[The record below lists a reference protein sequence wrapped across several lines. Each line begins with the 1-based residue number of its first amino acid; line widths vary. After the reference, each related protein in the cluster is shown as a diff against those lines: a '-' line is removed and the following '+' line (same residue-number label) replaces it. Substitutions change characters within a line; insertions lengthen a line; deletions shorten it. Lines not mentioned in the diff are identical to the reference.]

1 MPLYQR
7 AFVVASHPTSGPAL
21 TPLPLAQLYE
31 LTGIS
36 PERQKLTLGA
46 KQITEKTDLASMGLK
61 KKQVFAC
68 AKYALSRSELAR
80 ARRATDAAEG
90 RR

>member
-1 MPLYQR
+1 M
-7 AFVVASHPTSGPAL
+7 

-61 KKQVFAC
+61 EKQVFAC
-68 AKYALSRSELAR
+68 A
-80 ARRATDAAEG
+80 
-90 RR
+90 

>member
-1 MPLYQR
+1 
-7 AFVVASHPTSGPAL
+7 L

-61 KKQVFAC
+61 EKQVVAC
-68 AKYALSRSELAR
+68 ALIYLV
-80 ARRATDAAEG
+80 ARRACSREEG
-90 RR
+90 N